1 MSVRFHGF
9 RTPGDPNNSFAGAN
23 QAQGQIFGALVQ
35 QPANFANA
43 FSNTYGH
50 QAGALGNMANAAANE
65 RSNLYGANAMAEAAR
80 MGALGNIGSAGL
92 GAAGSASN
100 AAMDA
105 WARNQQ
111 AYSQS
116 LTGMQMANQNTLG
129 TLGASRNQALGNL
142 GGSYGGIGRADIV
155 AGALGGLGGGLGGQ
169 FSAGGAG
176 GPLADGTF
184 SGGGGGGGGQIGG
197 GSSALA
203 GLNGLQ
209 NNLMSPDILNAAMQG
224 NNSAM
229 NRLDQQHYSSRDM
242 PSDML
247 GQSLSGLMTM
257 TDMNSRNIGAGMDQF
272 YGNQQRA
279 GDQAMGALGGM
290 LGSLNDGANSTN
302 QNIQGMWDNSLGR
315 TQFLTPAE
323 QVQQRRDAQVLTQ
336 QHSRDDRRAHFNRIL
351 ANPGP
356 RIQPGLTGVAA
367 RAAQMNQQEHAQRQA
382 QARWALDMMGSA

>member
-43 FSNTYGH
+43 FSNNYAA

-65 RSNLYGANAMAEAAR
+65 RGNMYGAMGMAEAAR

-92 GAAGSASN
+92 GAFGSASN

-111 AYSQS
+111 AYNQS
-116 LTGMQMANQNTLG
+116 LAGMQMANQSTLG
-129 TLGASRNQALGNL
+129 ALGASRNQALG
-142 GGSYGGIGRADIV
+142 
-155 AGALGGLGGGLGGQ
+155 GLGGAIAATGLMGGGPMGGQ
-169 FSAGGAG
+169 FSAGGTG
-176 GPLADGTF
+176 GPLADGAF
-184 SGGGGGGGGQIGG
+184 SGGGGGGG
-197 GSSALA
+197 SAALA
-203 GLNGLQ
+203 GLTGLQ

-224 NNSAM
+224 NDSGM

-242 PSDML
+242 PSNML
-247 GQSLSGLMTM
+247 GQSLSGLMTL
-257 TDMNSRNIGAGMDQF
+257 TDMNSRNIGSGMDQF
-272 YGNQQRA
+272 YAAHSQGGGSRL
-279 GDQAMGALGGM
+279 DGM
-290 LGSLNDGANSTN
+290 LSSLNSGFGTAN
-302 QNIQGMWDNSLGR
+302 QNIQGMWDNSLGK

-336 QHSRDDRRAHFNRIL
+336 QHSRDDRMAHLNRIL
-351 ANPGP
+351 ADPGP
-356 RIQPGLTGVAA
+356 RIQPGLTGVALQ
-367 RAAQMNQQEHAQRQA
+367 AAQMNQQEFARRQA
-382 QARWALDMMGSA
+382 QAQRTLDAMGAP

>member
-1 MSVRFHGF
+1 MAQRQRYNFSV
-9 RTPGDPNNSFAGAN
+9 DPTAMMAAAQAHSADAQARGAGVASGN
-23 QAQGQIFGALVQ
+23 QALGQIYSTLYQ
-35 QPANFANA
+35 QPANFAGA

-111 AYSQS
+111 AYNQS
-116 LTGMQMANQNTLG
+116 LAGMQMANQNTLG
-129 TLGASRNQALGNL
+129 TLGASRNQALG
-142 GGSYGGIGRADIV
+142 
-155 AGALGGLGGGLGGQ
+155 GLGGAIAATGMMGGGPMGGQ
-169 FSAGGAG
+169 FAAGGVG
-176 GPLADGTF
+176 GPVADGSF
-184 SGGGGGGGGQIGG
+184 SGGGGAGGGAA
-197 GSSALA
+197 ALT
-203 GLNGLQ
+203 GLGDLQ

-224 NNSAM
+224 NDAGM

-242 PSDML
+242 PSNML

-290 LGSLNDGANSTN
+290 LGSLNDGFNVTN

-315 TQFLTPAE
+315 TAFQPQA
-323 QVQQRRDAQVLTQ
+323 
-336 QHSRDDRRAHFNRIL
+336 DRL
-351 ANPGP
+351 AD
-356 RIQPGLTGVAA
+356 A
-367 RAAQMNQQEHAQRQA
+367 RAARIDSLQRTIAANPNRTRRAQQELR
-382 QARWALDMMGSA
+382 ALQGLA

>member
-1 MSVRFHGF
+1 MAQRQQYRFS
-9 RTPGDPNNSFAGAN
+9 GDPTAMMAAAQAHSADAQARGAGVASGN
-23 QAQGQIFGALVQ
+23 QALGQIYSTLYQ
-35 QPANFANA
+35 QPANFAGA

-105 WARNQQ
+105 WAQNQM
-111 AYSQS
+111 AYNQS
-116 LTGMQMANQNTLG
+116 LAGMQMANQNTLG
-129 TLGASRNQALGNL
+129 TLGASRNQALSNL
-142 GGSYGGIGRADIV
+142 GGAYGGIGRADIV
-155 AGALGGLGGGLGGQ
+155 AGAMGGLDGGMGGQ

-184 SGGGGGGGGQIGG
+184 SGGGTGAGGGGGGG
-197 GSSALA
+197 GAAALA
-203 GLNGLQ
+203 GLTDLQ

-224 NNSAM
+224 NDAGM

-242 PSDML
+242 PSNML
-247 GQSLSGLMTM
+247 GQSLSGLMTL

-290 LGSLNDGANSTN
+290 LGSLNDGFNVTN

-315 TQFLTPAE
+315 TAFQPQADRLADE
-323 QVQQRRDAQVLTQ
+323 RAARIDSLQRTIAANPNRT
-336 QHSRDDRRAHFNRIL
+336 RRA
-351 ANPGP
+351 
-356 RIQPGLTGVAA
+356 
-367 RAAQMNQQEHAQRQA
+367 QQELR
-382 QARWALDMMGSA
+382 ALQGLA